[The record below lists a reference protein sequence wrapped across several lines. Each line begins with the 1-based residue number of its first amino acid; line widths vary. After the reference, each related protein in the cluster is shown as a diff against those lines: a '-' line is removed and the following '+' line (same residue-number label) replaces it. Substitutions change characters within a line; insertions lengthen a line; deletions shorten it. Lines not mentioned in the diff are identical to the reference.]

1 MSLNRLNISEKKDQQ
16 ISIDNNLLTLFESNT
31 TLDLFNDINDTWQKS
46 ISIINTNSSNNYET
60 FSHNFPVL
68 NEHHIDTIQQ
78 PIMTTSNERDK
89 INHQLI
95 TEIFDR
101 LLKFGTEPDRR
112 LFCQRLQT
120 IWQEQGIFCQ
130 SYPTITNQMLDLY
143 KLHHLVQEK
152 HGYLEITTNRG
163 WKEISNV
170 LGFGDSGSAA
180 YSVKRNY
187 VRLGLLAYECRF
199 DRAGLDPRSV
209 IELSEM
215 PHTVKKRKRG
225 NNTSTATTRA
235 ILKTNKQQLQM
246 LSIQHDH
253 DDIKKSLTPSIDIHD
268 FTKYSSRYQNF
279 SSLYRL
285 TPQQM
290 PINNFQHFAYI
301 LRAGCLADSNKY
313 LDTLL
318 VWLSDQHTASYFN
331 LKSLPGLFNAIME
344 QYIACLFELFG
355 ESFLQ
360 PSCANDCYMNWF
372 LQLKL
377 RINDC
382 VIGPNSSQQRLESL
396 FFGTHRYILKRLMTK
411 TNKPKLNSNINNINQ
426 NSLSSS
432 YSSQFIDN
440 NERNQLF
447 NLYYHSRQQN
457 RLRFYTN
464 DKSTKEII
472 SSIKDFI
479 QNRNHQHLSNI
490 HSIQQS
496 LQDELI
502 DNDHNKQHTDRCHSI
517 MIRCS
522 CLTTIIRNL
531 SFIQENEYLAND
543 RRLLDILE
551 RILNCHHQ
559 DMHRIFGYELHLHQQ
574 YFHTCSNCSDIINI
588 DDTQLESF
596 IDSTA
601 QVDNSNPLNDFFQ
614 KFTQVSTDI
623 TIDDPLSCI
632 NDCNQRHLMYLLDN
646 TFITLSNF
654 STFIEFRHCYSVT
667 RYRFINTLIH
677 WILCSL
683 SFANEPFISMIIED
697 KLPNSSIINNKKK
710 EKIYITPRQISL
722 QILAKLCTNEINV
735 DFILLD
741 LSIKK
746 LKLLCHTLLS
756 IMNTSNQEDID
767 REYCLIIICSLCKRN
782 RQLVEFFCSHLICIE
797 LIFNY
802 LELYE
807 YNQQQYLITTL
818 TTCCNATS
826 SLTIPINPPINH
838 SIDMMIDSCIQI
850 LLLFASIKENNYL
863 KLFEYKLLNM
873 SSSIYF
879 EQKILKSFA
888 DILYMMKL

>member
-1 MSLNRLNISEKKDQQ
+1 MSLNISDKKDQQ
-16 ISIDNNLLTLFESNT
+16 ISIDNNLLSLFESNP
-31 TLDLFNDINDTWQKS
+31 TLNLFNDTWQKS
-46 ISIINTNSSNNYET
+46 IPI
-60 FSHNFPVL
+60 L
-68 NEHHIDTIQQ
+68 NQHHIDSIQQ
-78 PIMTTSNERDK
+78 PIMTTSIERDK

-95 TEIFDR
+95 IEIFDR

-130 SYPTITNQMLDLY
+130 SYPTITNQILDLY
-143 KLHHLVQEK
+143 KLYHLVQEK
-152 HGYLEITTNRG
+152 QGYLEITTNRG

-199 DRAGLDPRSV
+199 DRIGLDPRSV

-225 NNTSTATTRA
+225 NSTSTTRA
-235 ILKTNKQQLQM
+235 IVKTDKQQFQM
-246 LSIQHDH
+246 FSIQHEH
-253 DDIKKSLTPSIDIHD
+253 DNIKKSLTSSIDIHD
-268 FTKYSSRYQNF
+268 LTKYSSHYENF

-290 PINNFQHFAYI
+290 PINNFQYFPYI

-344 QYIACLFELFG
+344 QYIACLYELFG
-355 ESFLQ
+355 QSFLQ
-360 PSCANDCYMNWF
+360 PSSTNDYYMNWF
-372 LQLKL
+372 LQSNL
-377 RINDC
+377 RINDGA
-382 VIGPNSSQQRLESL
+382 IGPNSNQQRLESL
-396 FFGTHRYILKRLMTK
+396 FFGTHRYVLKRLMTK
-411 TNKPKLNSNINNINQ
+411 TNKPRLNNNNDNIKQ
-426 NSLSSS
+426 NLLFSS

-440 NERNQLF
+440 NEKNQLF
-447 NLYYHSRQQN
+447 NIHCHTLKQSQSK
-457 RLRFYTN
+457 FYTN
-464 DKSTKEII
+464 NKSIKKQII

-479 QNRNHQHLSNI
+479 QNKNYHQQL
-490 HSIQQS
+490 

-502 DNDHNKQHTDRCHSI
+502 DYDYNKQHTDRYHSV

-531 SFIQENEYLAND
+531 SFIEENEYLAND
-543 RRLLDILE
+543 RRLLDIFE

-559 DMHRIFGYELHLHQQ
+559 DMHRIFDYNFHLHQQ
-574 YFHTCSNCSDIINI
+574 YFHTCSNCSDTINI
-588 DDTQLESF
+588 DDIQLESA
-596 IDSTA
+596 IDSTI
-601 QVDNSNPLNDFFQ
+601 QVDSTNLLNEFFLQ
-614 KFTQVSTDI
+614 NFTKISTD
-623 TIDDPLSCI
+623 TKIDDPLSCT

-646 TFITLSNF
+646 TFITISNLST
-654 STFIEFRHCYSVT
+654 SIEFRHCYSIT

-697 KLPNSSIINNKKK
+697 KFSINSTINNNNNNNKKK

-741 LSIKK
+741 LNIKK

-756 IMNTSNQEDID
+756 IMNTLNQEDIN
-767 REYCLIIICSLCKRN
+767 REYCLLIICSLCKRN
-782 RQLVEFFCSHLICIE
+782 RQLVEFFSSHIICIE

-802 LELYE
+802 LEFYE
-807 YNQQQYLITTL
+807 YNQQQYLIATL
-818 TTCCNATS
+818 TSCYNTTS
-826 SLTIPINPPINH
+826 SSSSSSLLTIPINH
-838 SIDMMIDSCIQI
+838 SIDMMIDTCIQL
-850 LLLFASIKENNYL
+850 LLLFASIKENNCL

>member
-1 MSLNRLNISEKKDQQ
+1 
-16 ISIDNNLLTLFESNT
+16 
-31 TLDLFNDINDTWQKS
+31 
-46 ISIINTNSSNNYET
+46 
-60 FSHNFPVL
+60 
-68 NEHHIDTIQQ
+68 
-78 PIMTTSNERDK
+78 MTTSIERDK

-95 TEIFDR
+95 LEIFDR

-120 IWQEQGIFCQ
+120 IWHEQGIFCQ
-130 SYPTITNQMLDLY
+130 SYPTITNQILDLY

-152 HGYLEITTNRG
+152 QGYLEITTNRG
-163 WKEISNV
+163 WKEISNI

-187 VRLGLLAYECRF
+187 VRLGLLAYECQY

-225 NNTSTATTRA
+225 NNASTTTTRA
-235 ILKTNKQQLQM
+235 IVKTNKQQLQM
-246 LSIQHDH
+246 LSMQHEH
-253 DDIKKSLTPSIDIHD
+253 DNIKKSLTSTIDIHD
-268 FTKYSSRYQNF
+268 FTKYSSRHENF
-279 SSLYRL
+279 SLSYRL

-290 PINNFQHFAYI
+290 PINNIQHFAYI
-301 LRAGCLADSNKY
+301 LRADCLADSNKY

-331 LKSLPGLFNAIME
+331 LKTLPGLFNAIME
-344 QYIACLFELFG
+344 QYIACLYELFG
-355 ESFLQ
+355 QSFLQ
-360 PSCANDCYMNWF
+360 PSPTNDCYTKWF

-377 RINDC
+377 RINDGA
-382 VIGPNSSQQRLESL
+382 IGPISNQQHLESL
-396 FFGTHRYILKRLMTK
+396 FFGTHRYVLKRLMTK
-411 TNKPKLNSNINNINQ
+411 TNKPRFISYYNNGNQ
-426 NSLSSS
+426 NSLLSFDSL
-432 YSSQFIDN
+432 QFIN
-440 NERNQLF
+440 QNERNQLS
-447 NLYYHSRQQN
+447 NLHSHTRQQN
-457 RLRFYTN
+457 RSKFYTN

-472 SSIKDFI
+472 SSINDFI
-479 QNRNHQHLSNI
+479 QDNNHQYLSSFY
-490 HSIQQS
+490 SIQQS
-496 LQDELI
+496 SQDVLI
-502 DNDHNKQHTDRCHSI
+502 DDDHNKQHTDRYHSI

-531 SFIQENEYLAND
+531 SFIEENEYLAND
-543 RRLLDILE
+543 RRLLDIFE
-551 RILNCHHQ
+551 RILSCHHQ
-559 DMHRIFGYELHLHQQ
+559 DLHKIFSYESYLHQQ
-574 YFHTCSNCSDIINI
+574 YFHTCPNCSDIINI
-588 DDTQLESF
+588 DDTQLESS

-601 QVDNSNPLNDFFQ
+601 QVDNVNLLNDFFQ
-614 KFTQVSTDI
+614 KFTQVSKDI
-623 TIDDPLSCI
+623 KIDDPLSCI
-632 NDCNQRHLMYLLDN
+632 NDCNQQHLMYLLDN

-654 STFIEFRHCYSVT
+654 SIFIEFRHCYSIT

-683 SFANEPFISMIIED
+683 SFANEPFISMIMED
-697 KLPNSSIINNKKK
+697 KISINSTINNKKK

-722 QILAKLCTNEINV
+722 QILAKLCTNEFNV
-735 DFILLD
+735 DFIILD

-756 IMNTSNQEDID
+756 LMNTINQDDID

-782 RQLVEFFCSHLICIE
+782 RQLVEFFCSHIICIE

-818 TTCCNATS
+818 TSCCNTTL
-826 SLTIPINPPINH
+826 SLTIPINSPINH
-838 SIDMMIDSCIQI
+838 SIDMMIDSCIQL

-863 KLFEYKLLNM
+863 KLFEHKLLNM